1 MTRLDSKLRRVL
13 PRCMSASRPAFSLIV
28 PTRGRPASLARFL
41 LSLANTARDPHQLE
55 VILVVDS
62 DDVPPAVPPVP
73 FEVRIETGPPGRTMG
88 ELNNAGF
95 AASRGDFIMLLNDDV
110 LVRTRG
116 WDRTVLRQFRRFPD
130 RLALV
135 HVNDTLIRDHLCT
148 FPILSRDYLGLIGSF
163 CPAEYERYRIDDH
176 LQDPFDML
184 AAVGVRRTVYLPD
197 VIFEHCNSVN
207 HPEAGAVYES
217 DPAILSRD
225 APRFDA
231 LLPERKAHALRLLER
246 IEGGLDPVKAARI
259 EAIRDSFALR
269 TSGRQIVVRSLRARI
284 ADTIQRV
291 AACHR
296 RGGFVGLFR
305 AATRR
310 LA

>member
-1 MTRLDSKLRRVL
+1 
-13 PRCMSASRPAFSLIV
+13 MSASRPALSLIV
-28 PTRGRPASLARFL
+28 PTRGRPALLTRFLKSLA
-41 LSLANTARDPHQLE
+41 ATARAPQQFE

-62 DDVPPAVPPVP
+62 DDAPPTVPPLP
-73 FEVRIETGPPGRTMG
+73 FQVRVETGPPGRTMG

-95 AASRGDFIMLLNDDV
+95 AASCGDFIMLLNDDV
-110 LVRTRG
+110 IVRTRG

-130 RLALV
+130 RLMLV

-148 FPILSRDYLGLIGSF
+148 FPILSREYLDLIGSF

-184 AAVGVRRTVYLPD
+184 AAVGVRRTVWLPD
-197 VIFEHCNSVN
+197 VVFEHCNSVN

-217 DPAILSRD
+217 DPAILARD

-231 LLPERKAHALRLLER
+231 MLPVRKAQAIRVLER
-246 IEGGLDPVKAARI
+246 IAPEKVALI
-259 EAIRDSFALR
+259 EPIHDSFALR
-269 TSGRQIVVRSLRARI
+269 TTGRQITVRPLRARI
-284 ADTIQRV
+284 ADAVQR
-291 AACHR
+291 AIACHR